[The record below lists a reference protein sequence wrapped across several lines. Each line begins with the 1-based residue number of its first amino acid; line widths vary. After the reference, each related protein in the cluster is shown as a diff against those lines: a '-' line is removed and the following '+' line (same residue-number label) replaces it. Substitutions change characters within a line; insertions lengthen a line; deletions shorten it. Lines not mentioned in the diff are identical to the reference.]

1 MTSPADATPDQR
13 RRYELACLAAVRRRI
28 EFDGGTLHNGRRITA
43 VEVVGDY
50 PDTELVLTFV
60 ETTGDTGSESFDIWR
75 SDPPGDVTDANEA
88 GITADVIW
96 VGVAGM

>member
-1 MTSPADATPDQR
+1 MQSRAFGSLILYCIPTP
-13 RRYELACLAAVRRRI
+13 L
-28 EFDGGTLHNGRRITA
+28 GGTLFNGRRVTA
-43 VEVVGDY
+43 VEVLGDY

-75 SDPPGDVTDANEA
+75 SDPPGDITDPNDA
-88 GITADVIW
+88 GLTADIIW

>member
-13 RRYELACLAAVRRRI
+13 RRYELACLGAVRRRVAS
-28 EFDGGTLHNGRRITA
+28 DGGTLFNGRQVTS
-43 VEVVGDY
+43 VEVRGDY

-60 ETTGDTGSESFDIWR
+60 EPMGDTRSESFDIWR
-75 SDPPGDVTDANEA
+75 SDPPG
-88 GITADVIW
+88 GITDPNDAGLTADLIW